1 MATAMDSP
9 EFQAALK
16 QACDRVWQAWQSGAL
31 STNPRTDGGTT
42 VEAEL
47 RSARRKAATTRRRS
61 EAMRRQFDPSLRRIE
76 ETLRRVRGV
85 ATVGLICPQ
94 CGAPDHHNTLNG
106 TPWCVRCHV
115 ALVAPEKAK
124 GWVNIRQGSLDAVR
138 RQLRGEP

>member
-16 QACDRVWQAWQSGAL
+16 QACDRVWQAYQSGEITL
-31 STNPRTDGGTT
+31 PPTNGVKT
-42 VEAEL
+42 EAE
-47 RSARRKAATTRRRS
+47 RRR
-61 EAMRRQFDPSLRRIE
+61 ADAIRRRRDMLRQQRDPSLRRIE
-76 ETLRRVRGV
+76 ENLRRVRGV
-85 ATVGLICPQ
+85 ATVGLVCPH

-106 TPWCVRCHV
+106 TPWCVPCHV